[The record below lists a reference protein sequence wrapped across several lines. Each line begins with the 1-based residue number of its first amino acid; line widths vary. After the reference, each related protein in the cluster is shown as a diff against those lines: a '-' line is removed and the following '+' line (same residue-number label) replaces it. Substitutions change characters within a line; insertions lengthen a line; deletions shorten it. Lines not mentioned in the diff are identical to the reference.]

1 MLEQPL
7 PSFTWFNPTRVV
19 FGPGKLADLR
29 SVVNEVA
36 GDGARAFL
44 VTGQHA
50 LRSTGVLQR
59 VLDLLGED
67 RTTLFDRVTPFPSP
81 KLVDEA
87 LEACREASPDIV
99 VAVGGGSPMD
109 VAKAVAVLMAHD
121 GTSREYGTAQKR
133 LERPGLPFV
142 AVPTTSGSSSEV
154 TSGSALWD
162 MEAKMVIG
170 LNSPLMFPDAA
181 VVDPE
186 LAMTMPKSLAA
197 VTGMDAFTSAFES
210 YWSTES
216 EPMSDALDLEAIR
229 LFSENLETSCTVGDL
244 RSRSACALAAT
255 ISGVAYSNSR
265 PNVCH
270 GVGSPLTLFW
280 DAEHGQAVGVT
291 LTTFLR
297 SQAEGISHKLPALWD
312 ALGVSDLDEADR
324 RITQIMDGCGLA
336 TRLSGLGLT
345 EGDLGTLLDNVRWDR
360 LETLPVPLAMDSV
373 RRLLQRLL

>member
-121 GTSREYGTAQKR
+121 GTSREYGTAQKKAGAAR
-133 LERPGLPFV
+133 
-142 AVPTTSGSSSEV
+142 A
-154 TSGSALWD
+154 ALRRGAND
-162 MEAKMVIG
+162 
-170 LNSPLMFPDAA
+170 
-181 VVDPE
+181 
-186 LAMTMPKSLAA
+186 
-197 VTGMDAFTSAFES
+197 
-210 YWSTES
+210 
-216 EPMSDALDLEAIR
+216 
-229 LFSENLETSCTVGDL
+229 VGK
-244 RSRSACALAAT
+244 
-255 ISGVAYSNSR
+255 
-265 PNVCH
+265 
-270 GVGSPLTLFW
+270 
-280 DAEHGQAVGVT
+280 Q
-291 LTTFLR
+291 
-297 SQAEGISHKLPALWD
+297 Q
-312 ALGVSDLDEADR
+312 
-324 RITQIMDGCGLA
+324 
-336 TRLSGLGLT
+336 
-345 EGDLGTLLDNVRWDR
+345 
-360 LETLPVPLAMDSV
+360 
-373 RRLLQRLL
+373 